1 VKNGDANQFDTFSVG
16 LCHIGL
22 CHIGLCH
29 IGQKG
34 YTLLKSD
41 FDETTLN
48 ELKKT
53 LMVRP
58 VSSSMVASA
67 PETEFPIYRES
78 DKKIYI
84 PRFFGQRHFGTA
96 NMVLKIGHG
105 HPITTDFVGSL
116 KPMQIPVVDAYLRA
130 VQGPN
135 GGGGLLELPCAFG
148 KTVLSLNII
157 AQLKVKTLVIVN
169 KEFLM
174 NQWIERIG
182 QFLPDAKV
190 GRIQGPHIDIDG
202 KDIVLGML
210 QSLAMKEYDDSVF
223 SSFGLTIIDEVH
235 HISSEVFSRSLFKIV
250 TKYMLGLSATMDR
263 KDGTT
268 EVFKQFLGDVVF
280 KGEREGGEF
289 NVEVRAIEYVVDKNR
304 DPAFCDT
311 ETDCRG
317 NPKYSTM
324 ISKISE
330 YMDRAMFIVRVLRD
344 LITEQPGKQVMI
356 LAHTRSLLT
365 TIGQAM
371 EQQGF
376 ATFGFY
382 VGGMKEKALKETEDK
397 QVVLATYAMAAEALD
412 IKTLASLILATP
424 KTDIVQS
431 VGRILRI
438 RHDKNIVIDI
448 VDMHDVFKRQWYK
461 RRRYFKSC
469 GYGIWQIRNDGYSGF
484 GTSSTCF
491 NYSGGWKQV
500 NRSTTATTTT
510 SEIHDDDMDDMD
522 DDDDE
527 EEDMGMKKRQCLLQL
542 TEEELLS

>member
-1 VKNGDANQFDTFSVG
+1 MKTGDSNNQFVHAAFSRRPNSP
-16 LCHIGL
+16 
-22 CHIGLCH
+22 CH

-58 VSSSMVASA
+58 VSSSMTGMGSDD
-67 PETEFPIYRES
+67 TEFPIYRES

-84 PRFFGQRHFGTA
+84 PRFFGQRHFGTE
-96 NMVLKIGHG
+96 NMVLKISHG
-105 HPITTDFVGSL
+105 HPITMDFAGSL

-210 QSLAMKEYDDSVF
+210 QSLAMKDYDDSVF

-289 NVEVRAIEYVVDKNR
+289 NVEVRAIEYIVDKNR
-304 DPAFCDT
+304 DPAYCDT
-311 ETDCRG
+311 EMDRRG

-376 ATFGFY
+376 ATYGFY

-469 GYGIWQIRNDGYSGF
+469 GYGIWQIRNDTYSGF
-484 GTSSTCF
+484 GTQSTCF

-500 NRSTTATTTT
+500 NRSTTATSTT
-510 SEIHDDDMDDMD
+510 EINDIIDDDVDMEDMD
-522 DDDDE
+522 DDD
-527 EEDMGMKKRQCLLQL
+527 EEDTGTKKRQCLFQL